1 MPLSIDKKK
10 KLFFYL
16 VIFILLTTQIEKKQY
31 TEKKFYSKKNNI
43 EVSGL
48 ALDENLK
55 ISESLNPLFF
65 KNIFFL
71 DKNSFS
77 KVLDKNSLIENFSI
91 KKIYPNTINVN
102 IKKTDFLAITKIKN
116 KKYYIG
122 SNGKLTEINKDD
134 NYKKELP
141 FVFTKNNYEDF
152 LKLKKIIDK
161 SKIRFE
167 DIESFYY
174 FKNNRWDFKTKNG
187 VLIKLP
193 EKKIL
198 DSLQTVY
205 LIKLDKKFKETKTI
219 DLRVSN
225 NIIITNE

>member
-174 FKNNRWDFKTKNG
+174 FQNNRWDFKTKNG

-205 LIKLDKKFKETKTI
+205 LIKLDRKFKETKTI

>member
-10 KLFFYL
+10 IFFYL
-16 VIFILLTTQIEKKQY
+16 AIFILLTTQIEKKKNI
-31 TEKKFYSKKNNI
+31 EKKFYFKKNNI
-43 EVSGL
+43 EVFGL
-48 ALDENLK
+48 TLDENIQ
-55 ISESLNPLFF
+55 ISKSLNSLFF

-71 DKNSFS
+71 NKDSIYE
-77 KVLDKNSLIENFSI
+77 VLEKNSLIENFSI
-91 KKIYPNTINVN
+91 KKIYPSTINVN

-134 NYKKELP
+134 DYKKELP

-152 LKLKKIIDK
+152 LTLKKIIDK

-174 FKNNRWDFKTKNG
+174 FQNNRWDFKTKNG
-187 VLIKLP
+187 VLVKLP

-198 DSLQTVY
+198 DSLETVY
-205 LIKLDKKFKETKTI
+205 LIKSNEQFKKSKI
-219 DLRVSN
+219 VDLRVPN

>member
-10 KLFFYL
+10 IFFYL
-16 VIFILLTTQIEKKQY
+16 AIFILLTTQIEKKKN
-31 TEKKFYSKKNNI
+31 TEKKFYFKKNNI
-43 EVSGL
+43 EVFGL
-48 ALDENLK
+48 TLDENIQ
-55 ISESLNPLFF
+55 ISKSLNSLFF

-71 DKNSFS
+71 NKDSFY
-77 KVLDKNSLIENFSI
+77 KVLEKNSLIENFSI
-91 KKIYPNTINVN
+91 KKIYPSTINVN

-152 LKLKKIIDK
+152 LTLKKIIDK

-174 FKNNRWDFKTKNG
+174 FQNNRWDFKTKNG
-187 VLIKLP
+187 VLVKLP

-198 DSLQTVY
+198 DSLETVY
-205 LIKLDKKFKETKTI
+205 LIKSNEQFKKSKI
-219 DLRVSN
+219 VDLRVPN

>member
-1 MPLSIDKKK
+1 M
-10 KLFFYL
+10 
-16 VIFILLTTQIEKKQY
+16 
-31 TEKKFYSKKNNI
+31 
-43 EVSGL
+43 
-48 ALDENLK
+48 
-55 ISESLNPLFF
+55 
-65 KNIFFL
+65 
-71 DKNSFS
+71 
-77 KVLDKNSLIENFSI
+77 
-91 KKIYPNTINVN
+91 
-102 IKKTDFLAITKIKN
+102 
-116 KKYYIG
+116 
-122 SNGKLTEINKDD
+122 
-134 NYKKELP
+134 
-141 FVFTKNNYEDF
+141 FTKNNYEDF

-174 FKNNRWDFKTKNG
+174 FQNNRWDFKTKNG

-205 LIKLDKKFKETKTI
+205 LIKLDRKFKETKTI

>member
-152 LKLKKIIDK
+152 LKLKKIIDQ
-161 SKIRFE
+161 SNIRFE

-174 FKNNRWDFKTKNG
+174 FQNNRWDFKTKNG
-187 VLIKLP
+187 LLIKLP
-193 EKKIL
+193 GKKIL
-198 DSLQTVY
+198 DSLKTVY
-205 LIKLDKKFKETKTI
+205 LIKLDEQFKESKII
-219 DLRVSN
+219 DLRVPN

>member
-10 KLFFYL
+10 IFFYL
-16 VIFILLTTQIEKKQY
+16 AIFILLTTQIEKKKNI
-31 TEKKFYSKKNNI
+31 EKKFYFKKNNI
-43 EVSGL
+43 EVFGL
-48 ALDENLK
+48 TLDENLK
-55 ISESLNPLFF
+55 ISKSLNSLFF

-71 DKNSFS
+71 NKDSFY
-77 KVLDKNSLIENFSI
+77 KVLEKNSLIENFSI
-91 KKIYPNTINVN
+91 KKIYPSTINVN

-134 NYKKELP
+134 DYKKELP

-152 LKLKKIIDK
+152 LTLKKIIDK

-174 FKNNRWDFKTKNG
+174 FQNNRWDFKTKNG
-187 VLIKLP
+187 VLVKLP

-198 DSLQTVY
+198 DSLEIVY
-205 LIKLDKKFKETKTI
+205 LIKSNEQFKKSKI
-219 DLRVSN
+219 VDLRVPN